1 MSDFKKLLV
10 WQKAHAMSMDLERVV
25 GAIRGNRHSSL
36 RNQIL
41 RSADSVAT
49 NIVEGAGEQTAANF
63 SRFLRV
69 SLNSTNELE
78 YHLIVATDRK
88 VISSTDSLTFKSQ
101 VIEVRKMLY
110 GLRRYLDSRPYPDEE
125 DK

>member
-10 WQKAHAMSMDLERVV
+10 WQKAHALSMDLERVV

-41 RSADSVAT
+41 RAADSVAT
-49 NIVEGAGEQTAANF
+49 NIVEGAGEQTAKNF

-88 VISSTDSLTFKSQ
+88 AISGADSLTFKSQ

-110 GLRRYLDSRPYPDEE
+110 GLRLYLDSRRDSDEE
-125 DK
+125 DR